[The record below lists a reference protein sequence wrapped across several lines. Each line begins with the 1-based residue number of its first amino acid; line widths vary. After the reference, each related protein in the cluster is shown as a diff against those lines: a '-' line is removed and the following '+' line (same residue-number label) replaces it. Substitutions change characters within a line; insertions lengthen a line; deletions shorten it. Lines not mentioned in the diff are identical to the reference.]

1 MLIIY
6 SLRQAQFFG
15 IFTLLKLHV
24 QFQPQLQPPLWRF
37 KRKFQREVGTMQES
51 FSCQQTVNRSRSNL
65 IVKNAV
71 NVVIQKCS
79 FTYTYGNKLA
89 YLEIWFSHSG
99 LPRNYHLSASESRV
113 HFSFGVLF
121 QKTTRSFYG
130 HSTKLE
136 LTPYVYF
143 YFLMQTPLEPDFPF
157 LAHQYTK
164 RKEKTCQETLNG
176 FLIMY
181 NREEQIHVL

>member
-15 IFTLLKLHV
+15 IFTLLKFHV
-24 QFQPQLQPPLWRF
+24 QFQPQLQPPLWWF
-37 KRKFQREVGTMQES
+37 KRKFQHEVGTMQES

-71 NVVIQKCS
+71 NIVITS
-79 FTYTYGNKLA
+79 GNKLA

-99 LPRNYHLSASESRV
+99 LPRNYHLSASEGRV

-143 YFLMQTPLEPDFPF
+143 YFLIQTPLEPDFLF

-164 RKEKTCQETLNG
+164 KKGKKTCQETLNG
-176 FLIMY
+176 LLIMY
-181 NREEQIHVL
+181 NREEKIHVL

>member
-71 NVVIQKCS
+71 NIVIQKCS
-79 FTYTYGNKLA
+79 FTYIWKQVSIFGDLVQPLRTTQKLPPVG
-89 YLEIWFSHSG
+89 LRGSG
-99 LPRNYHLSASESRV
+99 LFQFRRLISKDNQ
-113 HFSFGVLF
+113 VL
-121 QKTTRSFYG
+121 
-130 HSTKLE
+130 LW
-136 LTPYVYF
+136 P
-143 YFLMQTPLEPDFPF
+143 
-157 LAHQYTK
+157 QYK
-164 RKEKTCQETLNG
+164 A
-176 FLIMY
+176 
-181 NREEQIHVL
+181 